1 MILVYYSL
9 GGNVERFCQNTGLI
23 SIEITET
30 NPFFEIPVDYV
41 LVVPTYDAIATE
53 PIWDFLNTGNNA
65 KNCVGIAGSGNINF
79 DDLYIFTAKDLSK
92 EFNIPIIYDFEY
104 FGTKRDV
111 ENFKKEVEK
120 LEVSKTN

>member
-30 NPFFEIPVDYV
+30 NPFFEILVDYV

-111 ENFKKEVEK
+111 ENFKRK
-120 LEVSKTN
+120 LYE

>member
-53 PIWDFLNTGNNA
+53 SIWDFLNTGNNA

-111 ENFKKEVEK
+111 ENFKREVEK

>member
-30 NPFFEIPVDYV
+30 NPFFEILVDYV

-53 PIWDFLNTGNNA
+53 PIWDFLNNWN
-65 KNCVGIAGSGNINF
+65 
-79 DDLYIFTAKDLSK
+79 TAKDLSK

-111 ENFKKEVEK
+111 ENFKREVEK